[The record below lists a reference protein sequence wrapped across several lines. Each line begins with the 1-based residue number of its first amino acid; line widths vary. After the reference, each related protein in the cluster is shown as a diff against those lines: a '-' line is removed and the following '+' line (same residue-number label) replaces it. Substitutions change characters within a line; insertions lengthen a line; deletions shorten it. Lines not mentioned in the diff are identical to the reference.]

1 MINYSTKVLQ
11 ISILIYLL
19 LVGVILYLKPNIFFY
34 DGKLKQFG
42 TNDKTKTILPLWL
55 AFLLSAVFSYYMSQI
70 MIARHSNLNNT
81 I

>member
-1 MINYSTKVLQ
+1 MMNIF
-11 ISILIYLL
+11 
-19 LVGVILYLKPNIFFY
+19 KPNIFFY

-70 MIARHSNLNNT
+70 MIARHSDLNNT